1 MQAYL
6 TWYVVM
12 WQTIVGDF
20 PAIYNEVVK
29 AQGKAPTQLLRESQV
44 SRGLQR

>member
-1 MQAYL
+1 MQADL
-6 TWYVVM
+6 TCYVVM

-20 PAIYNEVVK
+20 PAIYKEVVN

-44 SRGLQR
+44 IRCPQG